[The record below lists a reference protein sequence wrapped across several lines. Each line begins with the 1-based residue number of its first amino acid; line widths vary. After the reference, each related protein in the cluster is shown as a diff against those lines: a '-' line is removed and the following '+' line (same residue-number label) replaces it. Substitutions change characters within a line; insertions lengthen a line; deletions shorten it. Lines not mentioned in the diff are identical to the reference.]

1 MEERNEL
8 KQKADEEKEKEDNRN
23 RQQLKI
29 HEAKN
34 HSLKTP
40 TATNCSEF

>member
-1 MEERNEL
+1 MRR
-8 KQKADEEKEKEDNRN
+8 KKKEKEDNRK

-34 HSLKTP
+34 HSLKVS
-40 TATNCSEF
+40 NNFFFNSNWDL